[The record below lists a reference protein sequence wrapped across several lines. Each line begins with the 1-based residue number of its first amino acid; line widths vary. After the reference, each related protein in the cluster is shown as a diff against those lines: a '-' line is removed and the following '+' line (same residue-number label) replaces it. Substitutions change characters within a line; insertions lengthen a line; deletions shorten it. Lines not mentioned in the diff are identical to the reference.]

1 VNLPIHHGGD
11 PSNLRLRLGLG
22 DAPLLDFSTC
32 LNPLGPPPTA
42 IDAARQALEYAGR
55 HPVPGSPRLVERLAE
70 YHKVPRERVIVGAGT
85 TELLGLI
92 GQSLRE
98 VLAYHAQALGDPSRP
113 LSHLVDP
120 TYAEYRRVS
129 KHNELRAKVWGEHV
143 LGWEQDVLPRDA
155 NGIFW
160 TGHPDNPTGRAW
172 DRATLTKFV
181 DETLGLL
188 TVVNESSLPF
198 FPDEAERTMVG
209 DAGTRENLLVLR
221 SFSNFYAIPG
231 LRVGYAIAPP
241 DMVTR
246 IRQYQDPWT
255 VAYPA
260 EAAALAALD
269 DVDYRQRSVTMLA
282 EESKR
287 LVDRLWDI
295 PGLRPAWPDR
305 VRPDSAPPLPNF
317 VLVSLTQTDWDSIRL
332 QEALATRGLF
342 VRECSDFPGLEVGAL
357 LTGTDQLVATRG
369 QIRVAVRNPVEN
381 DRLLAEL
388 TDLLESGPTDRS
400 GTGQGIGPTW

>member
-1 VNLPIHHGGD
+1 MNLPIHHGGD
-11 PSNLRLRLGLG
+11 PSSLRRRLGLG
-22 DAPLLDFSTC
+22 DAPLLDFSTN
-32 LNPLGPPPTA
+32 LNPLGPPPAA
-42 IDAARQALEYAGR
+42 IEAARRALEAADRY
-55 HPVPGSPRLVERLAE
+55 PEPGSPRLVERIAE
-70 YHKVPRERVIVGAGT
+70 LHGVPADRVIVGAGT

-120 TYAEYRRVS
+120 TYGEYRRIS
-129 KHNELRAKVWGEHV
+129 KHNELRAEVWGEHI
-143 LGWEQDVLPRDA
+143 LGWEQDVLPREA

-160 TGHPDNPTGRAW
+160 TGHPDNPTGHAW
-172 DRATLTKFV
+172 DRSTLTKFV
-181 DETLGLL
+181 DATLGLL
-188 TVVNESSLPF
+188 TVVHEGSLPF
-198 FPDEAERTMVG
+198 FPDEADRTMIG
-209 DAGTRENLLVLR
+209 AASTRENLLVLR
-221 SFSNFYAIPG
+221 SMSSFYAIPG

-246 IRQYQDPWT
+246 LRQYQDPWT
-255 VAYPA
+255 VPAHA
-260 EAAALAALD
+260 EAAALAAID
-269 DVDYRQRSVTMLA
+269 DVEYRERSVGWLA
-282 EESKR
+282 DESKR
-287 LVDRLWDI
+287 IVDRLWDI

-305 VRPDSAPPLPNF
+305 VRPDSAPPLPNY

-369 QIRVAVRNPVEN
+369 QIRVAVRKPEEN

-388 TDLLESGPTDRS
+388 ADLLESGPPDQAS
-400 GTGQGIGPTW
+400 TGVRIAP